1 MSNWNDIRK
10 QAGKTANKAIKRTG
24 ELAEN
29 AKKYM
34 KLKVL
39 DAKLSAHYEALGRLT
54 YKQIKNGEQLEEKI
68 SESIESIDKLRTEW
82 KALNDEIEAD
92 KKRRADE
99 KKEKKEQKELKKQ
112 EAEEEENSDEAA
124 E

>member
-34 KLKVL
+34 KLRVL

-54 YKQIKNGEQLEEKI
+54 YKQIKNSEQLEEKI
-68 SESIESIDKLRTEW
+68 SESIESIEKLRTER

-92 KKRRADE
+92 KKIRAEE